1 MKPLLSCLHEDSA
14 VTALEYALLASL
26 LAVVLVIAISLLGDQ
41 VKLLFI
47 YVRDQVVLALS

>member
-1 MKPLLSCLHEDSA
+1 MKPLFSYLHEDSA

-26 LAVVLVIAISLLGDQ
+26 LAVALMIAISLLGDQ
-41 VKLLFI
+41 IKLLFI